1 MRKFYKIL
9 FSRYTICALML
20 ALEVALS
27 VLFCMYAMQYYAIL
41 TAVYVVLTVV
51 SIVAIMNADTNP
63 DHKLPWLVTIA
74 CFPLVGL
81 ILYSIFRYRRMTR
94 WEERRMTESFRRI
107 NAANSASGALSQLGE
122 RDISAAGKAHSIL
135 HDDELARVYS
145 GTGSRFFGAG
155 EELLDSLIRD
165 LSGAREFVF
174 LEYFIID
181 DGEIWSKIFE
191 VLKDRVAHGV
201 EVRVMYDDFGCMS
214 TLPKSYPRT
223 LEREGISCRRFSK
236 VSPHFRTVYNNR
248 DHRKIAV
255 IDGVIGYTGGV
266 NLADEYANKKIRF
279 GHWKDG
285 GVRIY
290 GDATVGLTAL
300 FLSLWELSS
309 REREDIS
316 RFLSPKASL
325 DGDGGFYIPYGSGP
339 LPVYKRPVGKGVL
352 LDIINQAHSYL
363 YLTTPYLIIDFDLTE
378 ALRGAAARGVD
389 VRIITPG
396 IADKKIVKV
405 MTKSSYPYL
414 IDGGV
419 RIFEYARGFIHEK
432 TVVCDD
438 LYATVGTINLDYRS
452 LVHHY
457 EDGIWM
463 YGTPTVLDIRD
474 SYMKTLADAR
484 EISERDARL
493 GFPERLIRNAVRLI
507 APLL

>member
-27 VLFCMYAMQYYAIL
+27 VLFCMYAMQYYAALSAI
-41 TAVYVVLTVV
+41 YVLLTVI

-63 DHKLPWLVTIA
+63 DHKLPWLVIIA

-81 ILYSIFRYRRMTR
+81 ILYFVFRYRRMTR
-94 WEERRMTESFRRI
+94 WEERRIKESFQRI
-107 NAANSASGALSQLGE
+107 NEANSARDALSSLGE

-135 HDDELARVYS
+135 HDDELARVYT
-145 GTGSRFFGAG
+145 GTRTGYYSLG

-165 LSGAREFVF
+165 LLEAREFIF

-181 DGEIWSKIFE
+181 DGEVWGRIFE
-191 VLKDRVAHGV
+191 VLKERVAHGV

-214 TLPKSYPRT
+214 TLSTSYPRT
-223 LEREGISCRRFSK
+223 LEREGISCRRFSRI
-236 VSPHFRTVYNNR
+236 SPHFRTVYNNR

-290 GDATVGLTAL
+290 GNAVIGLTAL

-309 REREDIS
+309 KGDEDIS
-316 RFLSPKASL
+316 RFLCTRA
-325 DGDGGFYIPYGSGP
+325 DAMGDGGFYIPYGSGP
-339 LPVYKRPVGKGVL
+339 SPAYKRPVGKGVL

-363 YLTTPYLIIDFDLTE
+363 YLTTPYLVIDYDLTE

-414 IDGGV
+414 LDGGV
-419 RIFEYARGFIHEK
+419 QIFEYSPGFIHEK

-457 EDGIWM
+457 EDGVWM
-463 YGTPTVLDIRD
+463 YGTATVSEIRD
-474 SYMKTLADAR
+474 AYMKTLADSKKITAK
-484 EISERDARL
+484 EARL
-493 GFPERLIRNAVRLI
+493 NLLERLIRNAVRLI